1 MKKELSAYLDLL
13 RISAAAL
20 VFLGHLSWNEISGGF
35 LWQLQPFGHGAVII
49 FFVLSG
55 FVIQFAA
62 ATKERTLFDYSVA
75 RLARLY
81 SVVLPAIVLTV
92 VCDTIGAHHNPSA
105 YILDRETSPALRMID
120 AALFLSQSWGHLSLF
135 SNDAYWSLP
144 HEFWYYVIFAALTYL
159 EGWKRIAATVA
170 CAAIAGPGIL
180 ILGPIWAFGAI
191 AYRIS
196 QKFKLGAHTAA
207 SLWFMTA
214 VTIVILMRADT
225 RPITAVSPFLPT
237 AYSGLDF
244 LLGAAVA
251 GNIICAS
258 FLSFGIARIHRP
270 VAYVAG
276 MTFALYLFHLPLL
289 HLASA
294 YLPKSLPSIARGAME
309 AVFAL
314 AAVFL
319 LSFVTEGQKHRWRA
333 ALRWILQPM
342 AENLQSQFNRQAD
355 QPIEP

>member
-1 MKKELSAYLDLL
+1 MKKELSTYLDLL
-13 RISAAAL
+13 RVGAAAL
-20 VFLGHLSWNEISGGF
+20 VFLGHLSWKGISGGF

-81 SVVLPAIVLTV
+81 SVVLPAIVLTLI
-92 VCDTIGAHHNPSA
+92 CDTIGIRHDPSA
-105 YILDRETSPALRMID
+105 YIVDRETYPALRMFG
-120 AALFLSQSWGHLSLF
+120 AMLFLNQSWGHLSLF

-159 EGWKRIAATVA
+159 EGWKRIVAAVM

-180 ILGPIWAFGAI
+180 ILGPIWAFGAV
-191 AYRIS
+191 AYRLS
-196 QKFKLGAHTAA
+196 QKFKLGTRTAA
-207 SLWFMTA
+207 SMWLLTVVA
-214 VTIVILMRADT
+214 IVILMRADT
-225 RPITAVSPFLPT
+225 KPITAVSPFLPT

-244 LLGAAVA
+244 LLGGAVA

-258 FLSFGIARIHRP
+258 FLSFGVARIHRP
-270 VAYVAG
+270 VAYMAG

-289 HLASA
+289 LLAAA
-294 YLPKSLPSIARGAME
+294 YLPKNLPGVTRGTME
-309 AVFAL
+309 AIFAL
-314 AAVFL
+314 TVVFL
-319 LSFVTEGQKHRWRA
+319 LSFVTEGQKHRWRSS
-333 ALRWILQPM
+333 LRWLLRPL
-342 AENLQSQFNRQAD
+342 AEKLQSGLGRQAG
-355 QPIEP
+355 QAMEP